1 MGKVTIDGKESQESY
16 GLVLTEAVIG
26 QPELETVIISVPG
39 RSGALDCTEK
49 LFGGPVYKNRTITL
63 TFKTRQK
70 LAETTWPEL
79 QTKLS
84 SLWHGQTKRIIFDDD
99 PLYFYKGRLDIK
111 SFTVEGPLWTIKV
124 EADCKPHK
132 YLISDPTQ
140 KSL

>member
-1 MGKVTIDGKESQESY
+1 MGKVTIDGKESQETY

-39 RSGALDCTEK
+39 RSGALDCTER

-70 LAETTWPEL
+70 LAKITWPEL

-84 SLWHGQTKRIIFDDD
+84 TLWHGQTKRIIFDDD
-99 PLYFYKGRLDIK
+99 PLYFYEGRISIA
-111 SFTVEGPLWTIKV
+111 SFVVEGQLWTVKV
-124 EADCKPHK
+124 ECDCKPYK
-132 YLISDPTQ
+132 YLISDSTQ